1 MFRVHKRNVSLRRL
15 FYAPKRLFVR
25 KITDDNHFGGYR
37 FFDTTISF
45 ELLII
50 RNKTS
55 SGAKFE
61 FARFDCTYLNVVVFF
76 CGGV

>member
-1 MFRVHKRNVSLRRL
+1 M
-15 FYAPKRLFVR
+15 FVR
-25 KITDDNHFGGYR
+25 KITDGNHFGGYI
-37 FFDTTISF
+37 FFDTTISL

-61 FARFDCTYLNVVVFF
+61 LARFDCTYLYVVVFLWWSIN
-76 CGGV
+76 V